1 MSYYCEMCGK
11 ELEAKDV
18 RKAYV
23 EGLLLILCPSC
34 YTRLVNQGRAKP
46 YVPEKKPA
54 QRPPPTQPQAKPRPP
69 VREEYEVVEDY
80 AKRIREAR
88 EKLGWSQQVLAN
100 KAKVGENVIKRIE
113 AGKLKPGLDLARRLE
128 KILGIKLLEP
138 LVDEGVAQ
146 PSGSD
151 EGVTL
156 GDLIRVNKEE
166 K

>member
-1 MSYYCEMCGK
+1 MSYYCEMCGR
-11 ELEAKDV
+11 ELEARDV
-18 RKAYV
+18 KKAYV

-34 YTRLVNQGRAKP
+34 YTRLVNQGKAKP
-46 YVPEKKPA
+46 YIEKPA
-54 QRPPPTQPQAKPRPP
+54 QRPPPPQPQSRPRPP

-88 EKLGWSQQVLAN
+88 ERLGWSQQVLAN
-100 KAKVGENVIKRIE
+100 KARVGENVIKRIE
-113 AGKLKPGLDLARRLE
+113 SGKLKPGLDLARRLE

-138 LVDEGVAQ
+138 LVDEGAVQ
-146 PSGSD
+146 PSGGD
-151 EGVTL
+151 EGLTL